1 MNNHSSKTEET
12 LEKSL
17 REIKI
22 DNQENRGATG
32 NSKASFTYNAERVLG
47 SGSFGIVYQAQVVE
61 TNETVAIKKV
71 FQDKRYKN
79 RELQIMKELKHPNI
93 VELKHAFYTSGE
105 KPGETYLNVVME
117 YCSDTVYRV
126 MKHYNKMKQPMPNIF
141 VKLYTYQM
149 SRSCAY
155 IHAVGICHR
164 DIKPQNLLVDGRS
177 HALKLCDFGSAKRL
191 VKGEPNV
198 AYICSRYYR
207 APELIFGATD
217 YTTAIDIWSAAC
229 VTAEMILG
237 QPLFPGESGVDQLV
251 EIIKV
256 LGTPTREQLMAMNP
270 NYTEFKFP
278 TIKAHPWHKVFRQRT
293 SPDAIDF
300 VSKLLQYDPKARP
313 HGLEAV
319 LHEFFDELRDSATKL
334 SSTKALPELFDY
346 SKEEQTQMQE
356 MLRKDSTLLERWIPQ
371 WVREKRSYAA
381 TVAANT
387 EQQVA
392 KDAQRQLQMQSTP
405 PASAAGTM
413 AHSFAASNNAPP
425 VSQTMG

>member
-1 MNNHSSKTEET
+1 MNRSSKGEET

-32 NSKASFTYNAERVLG
+32 GSKASFTYNAERVLG

-93 VELKHAFYTSGE
+93 VELKHAFYTSGD

-334 SSTKALPELFDY
+334 SSSKPLPELFDF

-381 TVAANT
+381 TAAANT

-405 PASAAGTM
+405 PASAGGTI
-413 AHSFAASNNAPP
+413 AAPP
-425 VSQTMG
+425 TAVSQSTA